1 MSRKSLKGNFSGNFY
16 YIMKKNLLNGCS
28 RTSVFISPAGYK
40 KFTKKSK
47 FPRQW
52 RVKCIFHD
60 PTQTDKYPNGF
71 QFVKKFSSDD
81 LAYLKEEAEL
91 QKDIMEDMLDNR
103 NYNPITHQ
111 YMTKKV
117 VKLHPKLPI
126 IEALKI
132 AHQNK
137 SKKWSTG
144 YSNDVLRLVNDIDKI
159 LIEVGFMKLLIGDV
173 ETWHIKTILD
183 YLNLTDSVF
192 NHSRSHLQSLFK
204 ELKQYGCTGKENP
217 VNDVEK
223 RVEEIKIRE
232 VLTIED
238 MICVHKYLQTKCYT
252 FFRYGK
258 IFFYAA
264 GRSTEFMHIQKKHV
278 DLDNQEYQVLI
289 KKGKQYTWEK
299 KIILRAA
306 IPYWREILSE
316 CQDDDDYLFS
326 AGLVPGE
333 KPISAKQISRRW
345 KRHVKDSD
353 DIMDSEGNIL
363 KVTAD
368 FYTHKHLFLDIL
380 DEMHDDRL
388 KDLEAPAQRM
398 ANHTTDTT
406 TGKYAVGRK
415 NRKNKD
421 LKEIIVDTLERS

>member
-1 MSRKSLKGNFSGNFY
+1 
-16 YIMKKNLLNGCS
+16 MKKERKNLLNGCS
-28 RTSVFISPAGYK
+28 RTGVFISPAGYK
-40 KFTKKSK
+40 QFTNKSK
-47 FPRQW
+47 FPKQW

-60 PTQTDKYPNGF
+60 PKQIDRYPNGF

-81 LAYLKEEAEL
+81 LSFLKEEAEL

-103 NYNPITHQ
+103 HYNPITHE
-111 YMTKKV
+111 YMSEKL

-126 IEALKI
+126 IKALKI
-132 AHQNK
+132 AHELK
-137 SKKWSTG
+137 SKRWTVG
-144 YSNDVLRLVNDIDKI
+144 YSNDVLRLINDIDKI

-173 ETWHIKTILD
+173 ETWHVKTILD
-183 YLNLTDSVF
+183 YLNLTNSVF

-232 VLTIED
+232 IISQRD
-238 MICVHKYLQTKCYT
+238 MIYVHRYLQTKCYT

-264 GRSTEFMHIQKKHV
+264 GRSTEFMQIQKKHV
-278 DLDNQEYQVLI
+278 DLDNQEYKVLI
-289 KKGKQYTWEK
+289 KKGKQYTWENK
-299 KIILRAA
+299 VILRAA
-306 IPYWREILSE
+306 IPYWREVLSE
-316 CQDDDDYLFS
+316 CQDEEDYLFS

-353 DIMDSEGNIL
+353 DIKDADGNII

-380 DEMHDDRL
+380 DEMSNNKL
-388 KDLEAPAQRM
+388 KEIDSPAQRM
-398 ANHTTDTT
+398 ANHTTNAT
-406 TGKYAVGRK
+406 TGIYTTGRES
-415 NRKNKD
+415 RKIRD
-421 LKEIIVDTLERS
+421 LKEIIVDNI

>member
-1 MSRKSLKGNFSGNFY
+1 MSRKSLKGNFSGNFN
-16 YIMKKNLLNGCS
+16 YIMKKERTKLLNGCS

-40 KFTKKSK
+40 KFTNKSN

-52 RVKCIFHD
+52 RVKCIFYD
-60 PTQTDKYPNGF
+60 PSQTDRYPDGF
-71 QFVKKFSSDD
+71 QFVKKFSGDN
-81 LAYLKEEAEL
+81 LTYLKEEAQL
-91 QKDIMEDMLDNR
+91 QLEIMNYMLDKK
-103 NYNPITHQ
+103 NYNPITHE
-111 YMTKKV
+111 YMSNKI

-126 IEALKI
+126 IDALKK
-132 AHQNK
+132 AHENK
-137 SKKWSTG
+137 SKRWTIG

-159 LIEVGFMKLLIGDV
+159 LIEIGFKDLLIGDV
-173 ETWHIKTILD
+173 ETWHVKTILD
-183 YLNLTDSVF
+183 YLNLADRVF

-204 ELKQYGCTGKENP
+204 ELKQFGCTGKENP

-223 RVEEIKIRE
+223 RIEEIKIRE
-232 VLTIED
+232 VLTKEE

-264 GRSTEFMHIQKKHV
+264 GRSTEFMKIQKKHV
-278 DLDNQEYQVLI
+278 DLDNQEFKVLI

-306 IPYWREILSE
+306 IPYWREILAQCE
-316 CQDDDDYLFS
+316 DEEDYLFS

-353 DIMDSEGNIL
+353 DIKDNNNEII
-363 KVTAD
+363 KITAD

-380 DEMHDDRL
+380 DEMSDNRL
-388 KDLEAPAQRM
+388 KDMEAPAQRM
-398 ANHTTDTT
+398 ANHTTDETT
-406 TGKYAVGRK
+406 SIYTK
-415 NRKNKD
+415 NRDSRKNKD
-421 LKEIIVDTLERS
+421 LKSIIME

>member
-1 MSRKSLKGNFSGNFY
+1 
-16 YIMKKNLLNGCS
+16 MKKNLLNGCT
-28 RTSVFISPAGYK
+28 RTSVFISPKDYK
-40 KFTKKSK
+40 KFTNKSK
-47 FPRQW
+47 FTRQW

-60 PTQTDKYPNGF
+60 PTQVDRYPNGF
-71 QFVKKFSSDD
+71 QFVKKFSSND
-81 LAYLKEEAEL
+81 LSFLKEEAEL
-91 QKDIMEDMLDNR
+91 QKEIMEDMLDNR
-103 NYNPITHQ
+103 NYNPITHK
-111 YMTKKV
+111 YMTPKL
-117 VKLHPKLPI
+117 VKLHPELPI

-132 AHQNK
+132 AHKNK
-137 SKKWSTG
+137 STRWSIG
-144 YSNDVLRLVNDIDKI
+144 YSNDILRLINDINDI

-183 YLNLTDSVF
+183 YLNLTNSVF

-232 VLTIED
+232 VLTKND
-238 MICVHKYLQTKCYT
+238 MICVHKYLQTKCYS

-264 GRSTEFMHIQKKHV
+264 GRSTEFMQIQKKHV
-278 DLDNQEYQVLI
+278 DLENQEYQVLI

-306 IPYWREILSE
+306 IPYWKEILSL
-316 CQDDDDYLFS
+316 CQDEEDYLFS

-345 KRHVKDSD
+345 KRHVKDSN
-353 DIMDSEGNIL
+353 DIKDNDGNIL

-380 DEMHDDRL
+380 DEMSNNKL
-388 KDLEAPAQRM
+388 KEIESPAKRM
-398 ANHTTDTT
+398 ANHAKDET
-406 TGKYAVGRK
+406 TGIYTIGRE

-421 LKEIIVDTLERS
+421 LKELIVV

>member
-16 YIMKKNLLNGCS
+16 YIMKKERKKLQKGCS
-28 RTSVFISPAGYK
+28 RTTIFISPAGYK
-40 KFTKKSK
+40 KFTNKSK

-52 RVKCIFHD
+52 RVKCIFYD
-60 PTQTDKYPNGF
+60 PSQIDRYPDGF
-71 QFVKKFSSDD
+71 QFVKKFTHDN
-81 LAYLKEEAEL
+81 LQYLKEEAEL
-91 QKDIMEDMLDNR
+91 QKEIMEDMLDR
-103 NYNPITHQ
+103 KHYNPITGK
-111 YMTKKV
+111 YMFEKV
-117 VKLHPKLPI
+117 AKLHPKLPI
-126 IEALKI
+126 IDALKK
-132 AHQNK
+132 AHENK
-137 SKKWSTG
+137 LSKWTKG
-144 YSNDVLRLVNDIDKI
+144 YANDILRLINDIDKV
-159 LIEVGFMKLLIGDV
+159 LIPLGLSNLLIGEV

-204 ELKQYGCTGKENP
+204 ELKQFGCTGKENP

-223 RVEEIKIRE
+223 RAEEIRIRE
-232 VLTIED
+232 VLSIED

-264 GRSTEFMHIQKKHV
+264 GRSTEFMQIQKKHV

-289 KKGKQYTWEK
+289 KKGKQYSWENK
-299 KIILRAA
+299 VILRAA

-353 DIMDSEGNIL
+353 DIRDSEGNIL

-368 FYTHKHLFLDIL
+368 FYTHKHLFIDIL
-380 DEMHDDRL
+380 DEMSNNKL
-388 KDLEAPAQRM
+388 KEIEAPARRM
-398 ANHTTDTT
+398 ANHAKDET
-406 TGKYAVGRK
+406 TGIYATGRK

-421 LKEIIVDTLERS
+421 LKDIII

>member
-1 MSRKSLKGNFSGNFY
+1 MKEKRKK
-16 YIMKKNLLNGCS
+16 LLNGCS
-28 RTSVFISPAGYK
+28 RTSIFISPAGYK
-40 KFTKKSK
+40 KFTSKSK
-47 FPRQW
+47 FPKQW

-60 PTQTDKYPNGF
+60 PEQIERYPNGF
-71 QFVKKFSSDD
+71 QFVKKFSGDN

-103 NYNPITHQ
+103 NYNPITHT
-111 YMTKKV
+111 YMTPKL

-132 AHQNK
+132 AHKNK
-137 SKKWSTG
+137 SPRWSHL
-144 YSNDVLRLVNDIDKI
+144 YSSDILRLINDIDKI
-159 LIEVGFMKLLIGDV
+159 LIELGFMKLLIGEV

-183 YLNLTDSVF
+183 YLNLTDSVY

-223 RVEEIKIRE
+223 RVEELKIRK
-232 VLTIED
+232 VLTKED
-238 MICVHKYLQTKCYT
+238 MIYVHKYLQTKCYT

-264 GRSTEFMHIQKKHV
+264 GRSTELMKVQKKHV

-306 IPYWREILSE
+306 IPYWREVLAE
-316 CQDDDDYLFS
+316 CYDDEDYLFS
-326 AGLVPGE
+326 QGLVPGE
-333 KPISAKQISRRW
+333 KPISPKQISRRW

-353 DIMDSEGNIL
+353 GIKDAEGNIL

-380 DEMHDDRL
+380 DEMSDNKL
-388 KDLEAPAQRM
+388 KEIEAPARRM
-398 ANHTTDTT
+398 ANHTNDITTRKHYT
-406 TGKYAVGRK
+406 TGRTD
-415 NRKNKD
+415 RKNKD
-421 LKEIIVDTLERS
+421 LKELIVI

>member
-1 MSRKSLKGNFSGNFY
+1 
-16 YIMKKNLLNGCS
+16 MKKERRNLLNGCS
-28 RTSVFISPAGYK
+28 RTGVFISPKGYK
-40 KFTKKSK
+40 TFTSKSK
-47 FPRQW
+47 FPKQW
-52 RVKCIFHD
+52 MVKCRFYD
-60 PTQTDKYPNGF
+60 PKHSERYPDGF

-81 LAYLKEEAEL
+81 LSFLKEEAKF
-91 QKDIMEDMLDNR
+91 QKEVMEEMLDLK
-103 NYNPITHQ
+103 NYNPISGE
-111 YMTKKV
+111 YMTTKLN
-117 VKLHPKLPI
+117 KLHPNLPI

-132 AHQNK
+132 AHKNK
-137 SKKWSTG
+137 SPRWSPG
-144 YSNDVLRLVNDIDKI
+144 YAADVLRLINDIDKI
-159 LIEVGFMKLLIGDV
+159 LIEIGFIKLLIGEV
-173 ETWHIKTILD
+173 QTWHIKTILD

-204 ELKQYGCTGKENP
+204 ELKQFGCCGKENP

-232 VLTIED
+232 VLTMDD

-264 GRSTEFMHIQKKHV
+264 GRSTEFMQIQKKHV

-306 IPYWREILSE
+306 IPYWREVLSE
-316 CQDDDDYLFS
+316 CLDDDDYLFS

-345 KRHVKDSD
+345 KRHVKDSKEIKD
-353 DIMDSEGNIL
+353 ADGNIL

-380 DEMHDDRL
+380 DEMSNNKL
-388 KDLEAPAQRM
+388 KEVEAPARRM
-398 ANHTTDTT
+398 ANHAKDET
-406 TGKYAVGRK
+406 TGIYATGRI

-421 LKEIIVDTLERS
+421 LKDLIIQ